1 MKKKTK
7 QTVGH
12 DKSKEMCGGR
22 GLLQSPLSLKFKV
35 AAHFGSIITRL
46 LQLVFPFWPDAENS
60 YCFVKQTHWLSQ
72 IKCTNIDNFT
82 TY

>member
-60 YCFVKQTHWLSQ
+60 YCFVKQTHIGYLR
-72 IKCTNIDNFT
+72 
-82 TY
+82 